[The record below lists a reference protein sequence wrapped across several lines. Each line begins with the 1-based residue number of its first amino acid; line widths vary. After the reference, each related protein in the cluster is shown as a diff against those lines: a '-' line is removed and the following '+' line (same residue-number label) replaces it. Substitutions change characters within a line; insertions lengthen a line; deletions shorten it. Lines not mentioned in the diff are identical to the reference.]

1 LPGLGGL
8 YDALLPWTELL
19 LRLVV
24 SVALIAHGLRMTFGF
39 FPDSGGPVHNLAML
53 AKELDGWGYRP
64 GKLWAPV
71 IAATQLIGGPMLA
84 LGLLT
89 RPVTIPILV
98 FLFLSSYE
106 RWRDGGYFWNKLGLE
121 YPLLWAAATLYF
133 LVHGGGVCSLDNLLL
148 GREL

>member
-1 LPGLGGL
+1 VV
-8 YDALLPWTELL
+8 LL

-24 SVALIAHGLRMTFGF
+24 SAALVAHGLRMTFGF
-39 FPDSGGPVHNLAML
+39 FPGSGGPVLSLAML
-53 AKELDGWGYRP
+53 AEELDGWGYRP

-84 LGLLT
+84 VGLLT

-98 FLFLSSYE
+98 FLCLSCYE
-106 RWRDGGYFWNKLGLE
+106 RWHDGGYFWNKLGLE

-133 LVHGGGVCSLDNLLL
+133 LVHGGGVYSLDNLLL